1 MPGPNRLRVSGGPLE
16 ADLNSHHPLGGIPQ
30 WRLAARDSAGLWEW
44 MGQRPRWVSKLVA
57 QIGTGHLFEIGTG
70 HLFDDLLADRGLV
83 EYWK

>member
-16 ADLNSHHPLGGIPQ
+16 AALNPRHPSGGMLR
-30 WRLAARDSAGLWEW
+30 WRQATRGSGGLWEW
-44 MGQRPRWVSKLVA
+44 MGQGPRWVSKLVA